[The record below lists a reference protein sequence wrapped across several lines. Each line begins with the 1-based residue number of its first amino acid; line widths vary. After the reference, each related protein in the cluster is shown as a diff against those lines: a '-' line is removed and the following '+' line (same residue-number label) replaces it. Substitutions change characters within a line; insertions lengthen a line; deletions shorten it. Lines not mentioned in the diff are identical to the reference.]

1 MIWCNLYKFYQSVN
15 KTSIAIEVWP
25 MKIIN
30 RLLPYSIYIFG
41 ERLYFRSTSICR
53 SEMYNCHVNSSMTSG
68 KSHFYVNSM
77 TRFFWGDWFNFT
89 SFSIYAGTVFC
100 ENLFL
105 NLNFQSR
112 PSYIRCFILFEK
124 EIRKLQNSNI
134 KDRKC
139 KA

>member
-1 MIWCNLYKFYQSVN
+1 
-15 KTSIAIEVWP
+15 

-30 RLLPYSIYIFG
+30 RTLPYSMYIHG
-41 ERLYFRSTSICR
+41 KRIYFRSTSICR

-124 EIRKLQNSNI
+124 EIRKTSEQQYQGYKLQSLAYHISHFKSSNSTNCVC
-134 KDRKC
+134 RQ
-139 KA
+139 

>member
-1 MIWCNLYKFYQSVN
+1 
-15 KTSIAIEVWP
+15 
-25 MKIIN
+25 MKIVN
-30 RLLPYSIYIFG
+30 RLLPYSINIFG

-77 TRFFWGDWFNFT
+77 TWFFWGDWFNFT
-89 SFSIYAGTVFC
+89 SFSIYAETVFC

-112 PSYIRCFILFEK
+112 LSYIRCFILFEK
-124 EIRKLQNSNI
+124 KIRKTSEQHYQGYKMQSLDYHISYFKYNI
-134 KDRKC
+134 TTNRVTY
-139 KA
+139 